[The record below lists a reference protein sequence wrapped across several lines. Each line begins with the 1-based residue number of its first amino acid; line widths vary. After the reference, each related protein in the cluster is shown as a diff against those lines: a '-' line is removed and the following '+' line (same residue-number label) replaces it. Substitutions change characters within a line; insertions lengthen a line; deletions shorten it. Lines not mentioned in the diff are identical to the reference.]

1 MKQQKYF
8 LDNKSMR
15 FIFSQ
20 VFSVDESKVIFSF
33 STWFFS
39 KLSRRQQDLKNG
51 WRVFSQGS

>member
-33 STWFFS
+33 LPDSF
-39 KLSRRQQDLKNG
+39 RN
-51 WRVFSQGS
+51 